1 MSYQFNSIVNKSEAA
16 ALKEMIFNRARER
29 AKSMTEDTQSEVMDM
44 ARNSF
49 VSDNN
54 PFSKIIENNENN
66 NVQQQKV
73 NKVPE
78 VANVEKDTVAPNK
91 NDGIGFEIKE
101 PKLKQNKIINQQ
113 LAAAEI
119 NANMRDAREGL
130 SNKKSFMGA
139 LNFLNSQAAVSL
151 IRTRADRFEMVI

>member
-1 MSYQFNSIVNKSEAA
+1 MSYQFNSIVNKNEAA

-44 ARNSF
+44 ARDSF
-49 VSDNN
+49 ISENN

-66 NVQQQKV
+66 NIQQQKV
-73 NKVPE
+73 NKVTE
-78 VANVEKDTVAPNK
+78 SEHNSVKSNK
-91 NDGIGFEIKE
+91 QEDIGFEIKE
-101 PKLKQNKIINQQ
+101 PKLIQNKIINQQ
-113 LAAAEI
+113 LTAAEI
-119 NANMRDAREGL
+119 STNMRDAREGL

-151 IRTRADRFEMVI
+151 IRTRADKFEIVV

>member
-1 MSYQFNSIVNKSEAA
+1 MSYQFNSIVNKNEAA

-44 ARNSF
+44 ARDSF
-49 VSDNN
+49 ISENN

-66 NVQQQKV
+66 NIQQQKV
-73 NKVPE
+73 NKVTDSE
-78 VANVEKDTVAPNK
+78 HNSVKSNK
-91 NDGIGFEIKE
+91 QEDIGFEIKE
-101 PKLKQNKIINQQ
+101 PKLIQNKIINQQ
-113 LAAAEI
+113 LTAAEI
-119 NANMRDAREGL
+119 STNMRDAREGL

-151 IRTRADRFEMVI
+151 IRTRADKFEIVV